1 MSYSSKFSAG
11 FLGVPATVGQV
22 AGPVLKGPS
31 IHLRETIAGICPL
44 VELKVDGTPVQCLVD
59 TGSQVTIFTESLCK
73 KLFKNKPVEV
83 GDVSWLTLRAANGLD
98 IPYVGYILADFEV
111 KEASVPTRGIVIV
124 RDGCLGTNQAL
135 LGMNVT
141 SACWEEVCQGHQRTV
156 SALVEPRKKDWET
169 VLAELVIMQ

>member
-98 IPYVGYILADFEV
+98 IPYVGYILADFECRGSISTNTWLSYR
-111 KEASVPTRGIVIV
+111 EGWVPGDQPSLTGHEC
-124 RDGCLGTNQAL
+124 DPCL
-135 LGMNVT
+135 LGRSVSGPSKDSVGT
-141 SACWEEVCQGHQRTV
+141 S
-156 SALVEPRKKDWET
+156 
-169 VLAELVIMQ
+169 